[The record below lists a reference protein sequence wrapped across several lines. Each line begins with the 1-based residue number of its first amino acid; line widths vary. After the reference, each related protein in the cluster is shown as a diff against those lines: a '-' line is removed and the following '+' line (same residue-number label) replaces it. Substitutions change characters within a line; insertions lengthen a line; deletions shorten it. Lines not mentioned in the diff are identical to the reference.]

1 MDTTPNLRITIV
13 CENTV
18 GKPLPLIGEH
28 GFACLIDCQAGRILF
43 DTGRGAALL
52 HNLAVL
58 GIDPTS
64 IEAIVLSHGHDDHTG
79 GLLPLLKE
87 IGPRPVYAHPG
98 IFAERYHQRGEER
111 RPIGM
116 LASPADLEQAGA
128 HLRFIEEF
136 TELGHGLWFSGT
148 IPRRSRLETG
158 DPALVCIN
166 EQGESYADP
175 LPDDAALAIETP
187 KGLVVVLGCA
197 HAGLINSVDYLRS
210 RVNNRPVHVIIGGTH
225 LGPASAEQFEAT
237 AHYLHQLGKTRLCAC
252 HCTGLQQT
260 ATLQARLP
268 KRIFFASVG
277 SVLEV

>member
-1 MDTTPNLRITIV
+1 MNTTTSLRLTIV

-28 GFACLIDCQAGRILF
+28 GFACLLDCQAGRILF
-43 DTGRGAALL
+43 DTGRGASLL

-58 GIDPTS
+58 GIDPAS

-79 GLLPLLKE
+79 GLLSLLRE

-98 IFAERYHQRGEER
+98 IFAERFHQRGEDR
-111 RPIGM
+111 RAIGM
-116 LASPADLEQAGA
+116 QATPVELEKAGA

-148 IPRRSRLETG
+148 IPRRSRLEAG

-166 EQGESYADP
+166 GEGEIHGDP
-175 LPDDAALAIETP
+175 LLDDAALAVETP
-187 KGLVVVLGCA
+187 KGLVIVLGCA
-197 HAGLINSVDYLRS
+197 HAGLINTVDYLRS
-210 RVNNRPVHVIIGGTH
+210 RLNDRPVHVIIGGMH
-225 LGPASAEQFEAT
+225 LGPAPVEQFEAT
-237 AHYLHQLGKTRLCAC
+237 VHYLHQLGRTRLCAC

-260 ATLQARLP
+260 ATLQTRLP
-268 KRIFFASVG
+268 KRVFFASVG